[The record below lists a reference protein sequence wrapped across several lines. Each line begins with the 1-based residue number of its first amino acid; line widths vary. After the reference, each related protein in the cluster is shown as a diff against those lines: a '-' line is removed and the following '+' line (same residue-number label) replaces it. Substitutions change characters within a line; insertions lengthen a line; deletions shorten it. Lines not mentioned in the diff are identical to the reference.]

1 MEVTL
6 EERCFS
12 VIGRNLALVLKTRSR
27 PAKSMGI
34 ELVDRDIPH

>member
-1 MEVTL
+1 MEVTVK
-6 EERCFS
+6 ERCYS

-34 ELVDRDIPH
+34 ELLDRHIPH